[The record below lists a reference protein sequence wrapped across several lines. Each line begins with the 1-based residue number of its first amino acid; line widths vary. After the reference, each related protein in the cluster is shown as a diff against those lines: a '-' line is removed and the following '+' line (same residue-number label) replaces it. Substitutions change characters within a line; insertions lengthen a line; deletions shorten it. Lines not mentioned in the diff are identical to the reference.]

1 MVNSDIYDIDSYSSD
16 FGTTKPQNSVRKP
29 RQSHKLNNIN
39 TSSTNSSHR
48 ASKKSATAE
57 LEMVKQGTDSPGGK
71 SGKGKKS
78 RKEIKEEEEL
88 QAKKQEL
95 NQLGRAIRG
104 LHVEFQQYIEEAL
117 EVLNNHRRYNDSQE
131 GLRGTVRLARLRF
144 SHHGRQGPIQ
154 PRDHRRR
161 LAQHFRLASHESR
174 VGGGDKSSIESFV
187 NGDTIR
193 YHNEVVD
200 HHTTLQAAAKKAFVL
215 TLDALRSFERRQ
227 RKFIQSI
234 GYHNGITAVSGGD
247 GNDRN
252 DQAAIIIPMIE
263 EVLNDNSKL
272 MLLEAPYEEKWQ
284 EICKAMSSVLIHE
297 AADFVATA
305 IAALEVD
312 TRGKLEY
319 LEFPQLRVRAE

>member
-1 MVNSDIYDIDSYSSD
+1 
-16 FGTTKPQNSVRKP
+16 
-29 RQSHKLNNIN
+29 
-39 TSSTNSSHR
+39 
-48 ASKKSATAE
+48 
-57 LEMVKQGTDSPGGK
+57 MVKQGTDSPGGK

-95 NQLGRAIRG
+95 NQLGRTIRG

-117 EVLNNHRRYNDSQE
+117 EVLTNHRHSNYPRQSISEVPSIVFSHDIKALTAEVDTTTAKKVFVALCDS
-131 GLRGTVRLARLRF
+131 LVYDLAIMADKARF
-144 SHHGRQGPIQ
+144 S
-154 PRDHRRR
+154 
-161 LAQHFRLASHESR
+161 LATTGEDLHNTSDLLRMKAEW
-174 VGGGDKSSIESFV
+174 GGDKSSIESFV

-234 GYHNGITAVSGGD
+234 GYHNGIAAVSGGD